1 MTKIRSGL
9 RLIAVSAAVAL
20 GLGSV
25 SAAGDTEAEE
35 TLRLHLGSY
44 GTYFEYSNHGEP
56 IKQKITTAH
65 NKKKDCQ
72 LNVNGPLAH
81 LSGSDYGPGMFKE
94 SIGINSGDNG
104 RPCGWVK
111 ETEDLTLSLGDVPDA
126 LQVAL
131 DLELKGDVRVQIV
144 LSHGGVPAGTFEV
157 RSGGGIVPGEG
168 VDGSTKAPF
177 TATATTAEPI
187 ANCLNGS
194 ANSGINDNCYVTI
207 IPLGPF
213 DAITFKPLSGKMSL
227 EGGGDYGKKKGKDFE
242 TVFTLVDY
250 DGWLGCDDETNSV
263 TIEGS
268 TVYGDITRLQNT
280 DGSDCVPKPYN
291 IDVDVEADTLSFVPH
306 DNPGAPQPSAY
317 QAMLKFSPAAA
328 TMSFTS
334 LLEYDQDDD
343 GPLGFEDMPWCIGN
357 PFADPDAVG
366 SIDTSVIPAGDTWCV
381 VSESTDLVGGGNI
394 RTTWNVVGIGDPK
407 FR

>member
-56 IKQKITTAH
+56 IKQKITTPH
-65 NKKKDCQ
+65 KKKSCQ
-72 LNVNGPLAH
+72 LIDVNGPLAA
-81 LSGSDYGPGMFKE
+81 LSGSDYGPGLKDGA
-94 SIGINSGDNG
+94 IGIKSGNDNG
-104 RPCGWVK
+104 TPCSLVDP
-111 ETEDLTLSLGDVPDA
+111 TEDLTLSLGDVPDA

-194 ANSGINDNCYVTI
+194 ASSGINDNCYVTI

-263 TIEGS
+263 TIEES

-280 DGSDCVPKPYN
+280 DGSECVSKPYN
-291 IDVDVEADTLSFVPH
+291 IDVDVTADTLSFVPH

-317 QAMLKFSPAAA
+317 QATLRFSPETAMIPFA
-328 TMSFTS
+328 S

-343 GPLGFEDMPWCIGN
+343 GPLPFQIMPWCTGD
-357 PFADPDAVG
+357 PFAGANG
-366 SIDTSVIPAGDTWCV
+366 SINTTVIPTGDTWCV
-381 VSESTDLVGGGNI
+381 VSASTDLVGEGEI